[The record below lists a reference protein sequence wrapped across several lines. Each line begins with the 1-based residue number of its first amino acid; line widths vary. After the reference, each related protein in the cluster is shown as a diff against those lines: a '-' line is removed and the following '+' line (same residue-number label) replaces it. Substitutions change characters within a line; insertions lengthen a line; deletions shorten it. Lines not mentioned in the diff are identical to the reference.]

1 MTRGRHAPA
10 RRRGLGLALLL
21 LALALFAPPRR
32 AGAGEI
38 EELNPDLA
46 AQLHLK
52 ILSYDRSLPERA
64 HGRLVLGI
72 LYRPER
78 EESERVRAGMQAA
91 FIERAGR
98 TPVQGMTLSVMPIAC
113 GDPKTLQKRLQD
125 AGVTL
130 LYVTPGLEDVIGAIA
145 AAALALKVPTLTGR
159 RSQID
164 SGLAV
169 AVVTRD
175 EKPAIAVNLPVA
187 KALGM
192 DLDPALLRLAEV
204 KR

>member
-1 MTRGRHAPA
+1 MTMRRQAPA
-10 RRRGLGLALLL
+10 RRRGLGLALVL
-21 LALALFAPPRR
+21 LALALISPPHS
-32 AGAGEI
+32 AGASEV

-52 ILSYDRSLPERA
+52 ILSYDRALPARA

-78 EESERVRAGMQAA
+78 EESERVRASMQAA

-125 AGVTL
+125 AGVNL
-130 LYVTPGLEDVIGAIA
+130 LYVTPGLEDVVGAIA
-145 AAALALKVPTLTGR
+145 TAALALKAPTLTGR
-159 RSQID
+159 RGLID
-164 SGLAV
+164 AGLAV
-169 AVVTRD
+169 AVVTHD

-204 KR
+204 RR

>member
-1 MTRGRHAPA
+1 MGRHAPA
-10 RRRGLGLALLL
+10 RRRGLGLALVLLGLAL
-21 LALALFAPPRR
+21 LAPQHS
-32 AGAGEI
+32 AGASEI

-52 ILSYDRSLPERA
+52 ILSYDRALPARA

-113 GDPKTLQKRLQD
+113 GDPKTLQRRLQD
-125 AGVTL
+125 AGVTV
-130 LYVTPGLEDVIGAIA
+130 LYVTPALEDALGPIT
-145 AAALALKVPTLTGR
+145 AAALALKVPTLAGR
-159 RSQID
+159 RGLID
-164 SGLAV
+164 AGLAV

-175 EKPAIAVNLPVA
+175 DKPAIAVNLPVA
-187 KALGM
+187 KELGM
-192 DLDPALLRLAEV
+192 DLDTALLRLAEV

>member
-1 MTRGRHAPA
+1 MTRVRHTPT
-10 RRRGLGLALLL
+10 RRRGLGIAVVLLV
-21 LALALFAPPRR
+21 LALFAPQHR
-32 AGAGEI
+32 AGANEI

-52 ILSYDRSLPERA
+52 ILSYDRALPARA

-125 AGVTL
+125 AGVTA
-130 LYVTPGLEDVIGAIA
+130 LYVTPGLEDVVGPIA
-145 AAALALKVPTLTGR
+145 AAASALKVPTLAGR
-159 RSQID
+159 RSLVD
-164 SGLAV
+164 AGLAV

-175 EKPAIAVNLPVA
+175 ETPAIAVNLPVA

-192 DLDPALLRLAEV
+192 DLDTALLRLAEV